1 MDEENYQIIIRKI
14 EKYPNKYKLKKG
26 KLYRLKPNNKEL
38 LIIRRFKMEPI
49 LTLAYDHPLFEHFE
63 IESTLTKL
71 KERYYQ
77 PKIRNDIKSYIQ
89 TCDQYQ
95 RCEKSTDKNKLFSI
109 KVKKLFYQW
118 GIDIV
123 GSLIVTS

>member
-71 KERYYQ
+71 KERYY
-77 PKIRNDIKSYIQ
+77 
-89 TCDQYQ
+89 
-95 RCEKSTDKNKLFSI
+95 
-109 KVKKLFYQW
+109 
-118 GIDIV
+118 
-123 GSLIVTS
+123 